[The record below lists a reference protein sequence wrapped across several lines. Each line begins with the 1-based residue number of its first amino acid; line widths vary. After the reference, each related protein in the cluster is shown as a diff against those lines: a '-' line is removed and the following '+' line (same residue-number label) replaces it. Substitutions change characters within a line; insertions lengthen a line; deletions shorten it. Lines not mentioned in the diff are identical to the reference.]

1 MEVTTMA
8 KLKNYNGRY
17 CEQDFEYAFLS
28 FLEEE
33 GWHYLPGNSI
43 PRSSKR
49 EVLYADD
56 LVQFLSKTNPDLNAD
71 EIQQVYDTVRLVGAD
86 SDFATLHK
94 IYGWMVDGIQFVPQS
109 GLPRMVALIDFEH
122 QMQRLIR
129 VPRVSVIVSEEIISI
144 IRSNSPPSI
153 N

>member
-28 FLEEE
+28 YLEEE

-43 PRSSKR
+43 PRSSKQ

-56 LVQFLSKTNPDLNAD
+56 LVQFLSKTNPDLNTD
-71 EIQQVYDTVRLVGAD
+71 EVQQIYDTVRLVGAD

-94 IYGWMVDGIQFVPQS
+94 VYGWMVDGIQFVPQS
-109 GLPRMVALIDFEH
+109 GLPRMVSLIDF
-122 QMQRLIR
+122 
-129 VPRVSVIVSEEIISI
+129 
-144 IRSNSPPSI
+144 
-153 N
+153 